1 MSPGKSYSRK
11 ASGCSGIFSK
21 TQIKKIFC
29 FLCCRYLNTVF
40 NILSNLILHK
50 IKPFILLVINK

>member
-1 MSPGKSYSRK
+1 MSPGKAYSRK
-11 ASGCSGIFSK
+11 TSGCSGTFSK
-21 TQIKKIFC
+21 TQNKIFC

-50 IKPFILLVINK
+50 IKHFILSIINK